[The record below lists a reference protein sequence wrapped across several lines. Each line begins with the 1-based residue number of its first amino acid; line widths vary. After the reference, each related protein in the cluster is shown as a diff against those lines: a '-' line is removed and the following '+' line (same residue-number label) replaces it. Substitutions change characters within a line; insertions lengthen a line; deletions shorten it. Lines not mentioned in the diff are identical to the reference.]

1 MSGDRAA
8 ILGALNFKLDHP
20 DRDASAP
27 AARIAARQANLV
39 PGRGAGDREIQINRF
54 TEESKMVSATVARI
68 SSEAELPAEIARY
81 LSSQNLPAV
90 IRTAPALND
99 IPWNRQPTLTV
110 NDGPVLKT
118 DAVGVNRAFAGV
130 AETGTLVFRS
140 GPDSPTT
147 INFLPLTHIAVLATK
162 DLYGDYEAIWTKL
175 RVVQEHESTAM
186 PRTINMVTG
195 PSATGDIEQT
205 MQHGAHGPQNLHI
218 VLIDDENEAG

>member
-8 ILGALNFKLDHP
+8 ILGALNRKLDHP
-20 DRDASAP
+20 NRDAAAP
-27 AARIAARQANLV
+27 AARIAACRANLV
-39 PGRGAGDREIQINRF
+39 PIRGAGDRETQIKSF
-54 TEESKMVSATVARI
+54 IEESEMVSATVARI
-68 SSEAELPAEIARY
+68 SSETELPAEIARY

-90 IRTAPALND
+90 IRTAPALNN
-99 IPWNRQPTLTV
+99 IPWHRQPTLTV
-110 NDGPVLKT
+110 NDGPVLNT

-140 GPDSPTT
+140 GPHSPTT
-147 INFLPLTHIAVLATK
+147 INFLPLTHIAVLSTK
-162 DLYGDYEAIWTKL
+162 DLCGDYEAIWRKL
-175 RVVQEHESTAM
+175 RVAQEHELTPM

-205 MQHGAHGPQNLHI
+205 MQHGAHGPQNVHI